1 MILSVDPGLSKCGW
15 AVVHPKT
22 GRIAELG
29 VIVEGRENAFDV
41 STDRIQRADRQAVV
55 LGELVTRYRCTTLI
69 GEAITLGGPLHV
81 KLAMAIGLHLSWG
94 VLTALARERG
104 LWLFEVGPKIWQHAA
119 QPGRKKIHYP
129 SLEKAMADHVGA
141 QVGGQLLAIA
151 EGNRNHAL
159 DACAIGMLMAVSPEL
174 ATRIVQ
180 ERIGPREAV
189 SA

>member
-1 MILSVDPGLSKCGW
+1 MILAVDPGLSKCGW
-15 AVVHPKT
+15 AVVHPCT

-29 VIVEGRENAFDV
+29 VIVENREGVYDV

-55 LGELVTRYRCTTLI
+55 LGELVARHGCTTVI

-94 VLTALARERG
+94 VIATLARERG
-104 LWLFEVGPKIWQHAA
+104 LRLFEVPPKVWQHAT

-129 SLEKAMADHVGA
+129 SLEKAMAKHVGP
-141 QVGGQLLAIA
+141 QVGGQLACIA
-151 EGNRNHAL
+151 AGNRNHAL
-159 DACAIGMLMAVSPEL
+159 DACAIGMLLALSPEL

-180 ERIGPREAV
+180 ERFDEVAP
-189 SA
+189 